1 MKKRLIILFI
11 SLVCLIIIGG
21 LLKQMSTIPVYKY
34 GSSNTEFEFYCYPTK
49 GRTIEMMEFAKL
61 EFDSNNNVSTVICRK
76 FRKNYLKVWNLYYY
90 WKSPYYQYPVC
101 E

>member
-1 MKKRLIILFI
+1 MILII

-21 LLKQMSTIPVYKY
+21 IFKQMSTLPVLKY
-34 GSSNTEFEFYCYPTK
+34 GSSNTEFQFTCYPTK
-49 GRTIEMMEFAKL
+49 GMTIESMELAKL
-61 EFDSNNNVSTVICRK
+61 EFDSRNNVSTVICRK

-90 WKSPYYQYPVC
+90 WKSPYYQFPVC